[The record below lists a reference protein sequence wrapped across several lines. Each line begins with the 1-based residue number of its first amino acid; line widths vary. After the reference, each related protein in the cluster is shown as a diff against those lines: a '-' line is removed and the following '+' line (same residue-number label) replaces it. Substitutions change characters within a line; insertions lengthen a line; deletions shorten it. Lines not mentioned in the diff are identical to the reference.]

1 MLFTGLE
8 VLAYNINRK
17 QKDLK
22 LYEFGKTYSRK
33 DGKYQE
39 KDRLSLY
46 ITGNVEAEN
55 WQHNVQPSGYYDL
68 AQHIHNI
75 FQRSGIKDVIHEAQ
89 VDELFEYSASF
100 SVRKQF
106 VGKAGKVKSTLLKD
120 FGIKQEI
127 FFAELDSSLLFSMA
141 NPKLVIQEVA
151 KFPEV
156 KRDLSLV
163 LDAPV
168 IFDEIRNLILNT
180 EKRLIKSIGVFDV
193 YEGENI
199 PKGKKAYALSFTLQD
214 ESKTLTDE
222 EIEGTMQRLIT
233 AFETKLGAVIRK

>member
-1 MLFTGLE
+1 MFDYAARLT
-8 VLAYNINRK
+8 V
-17 QKDLK
+17 
-22 LYEFGKTYSRK
+22 
-33 DGKYQE
+33 DG
-39 KDRLSLY
+39 R
-46 ITGNVEAEN
+46 
-55 WQHNVQPSGYYDL
+55 
-68 AQHIHNI
+68 
-75 FQRSGIKDVIHEAQ
+75 
-89 VDELFEYSASF
+89 EL
-100 SVRKQF
+100 
-106 VGKAGKVKSTLLKD
+106 GKAGKIKSALLKD
-120 FGIKQEI
+120 FGIRQEI
-127 FFAELDSSLLFSMA
+127 FFAELDTSLLFSRA

-168 IFDEIRNLILNT
+168 IFDEIRNLVLNT
-180 EKRLIKSIGVFDV
+180 EKRLIKNIGVFDV

-233 AFETKLGAVIRK
+233 AFERKLGAVIRK